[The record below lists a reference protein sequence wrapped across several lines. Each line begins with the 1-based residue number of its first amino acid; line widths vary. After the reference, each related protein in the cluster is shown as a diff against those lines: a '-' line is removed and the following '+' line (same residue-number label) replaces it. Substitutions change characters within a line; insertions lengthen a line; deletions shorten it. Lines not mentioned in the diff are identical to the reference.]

1 MAAGHSVPL
10 DMESFRLKVF
20 RIVADELSFTRA
32 AEKLFLTQ
40 PAVTMQIK
48 NLEDELRLRL
58 FDRTGQRITLTE
70 AGRVL
75 RGYAARIAALS
86 DEAEQALAG
95 LRGETAGKL
104 ALAASTT
111 IAQYLLPALVGD
123 FLRENPGVELHMM
136 SANTADVVAAL
147 VAGRVSL
154 GLIEGPAGRTDVKTE
169 PFLDDRLVLIT
180 PPGHEWAEM
189 GEVEA
194 AKLEDAPL
202 ILREHGSGTRD
213 VVERALRKSGLDF
226 KKLRVIME
234 LDSTE
239 AIKSAVRAGLGVG
252 FVSESALSR
261 ELALRLLK
269 TVRVRKLD
277 IRRQFLFLYPRGPEP
292 DGIEGKFLE
301 FARSRSR

>member
-1 MAAGHSVPL
+1 
-10 DMESFRLKVF
+10 MESFRLKVF

-58 FDRTGQRITLTE
+58 FDRTGQRIALTE

-136 SANTADVVAAL
+136 SANTADVVASL

-154 GLIEGPAGRTDVKTE
+154 GLIEGPAGRSDVKTE

-189 GEVEA
+189 GEVGAE
-194 AKLEDAPL
+194 KLEDAPL

-213 VVERALRKSGLDF
+213 VVERALRKAGLDF
-226 KKLRVIME
+226 KKLRVIIE

-261 ELALRLLK
+261 EIALRLLK

-277 IRRQFLFLYPRGPEP
+277 IRRQFLFVYPRGPEP
-292 DGIEGKFLE
+292 TGIEGKFLT
-301 FARSRSR
+301 FSRSRSR